1 MSAAPRFALDAAVRR
16 RDGGRLLVG
25 GMPPRLLR
33 LTEAGAASL
42 DAILVGGRLDPAA
55 AALARRLDRA
65 GLIHPLPVAG
75 AAEPEATTIIPAL
88 DGGET
93 LIAIVRV
100 ALTEGPVIVVD
111 DGSRDGSPARAA
123 DLGAEVLANGGRR
136 GPAGARNTGLRA
148 ARSDLVVFLDADC
161 TITAGWR
168 SGLAGL
174 LLADPELAL
183 AAPRVR
189 SLPGRS
195 ALARYDRRNSPLD
208 LGRAA
213 SLVGPGR
220 RVSYVP
226 AAALLA
232 RRSALLDLGGF
243 AEEMRFGE
251 DVDLVWRLVA
261 AGRRAR
267 YVPAREVLHAPRT
280 DLPSFT
286 RQRFGYGAS
295 APDLAARHRGLAAP
309 LQVSGHTA
317 AVWGAA
323 ALRGPRGA
331 LVALA
336 GSTALVA
343 ARGTDGPARRAL
355 AEEALRGQA
364 AAARQL
370 LRAIAREWLP
380 ASVALA
386 TGHRRARKLLLAALA
401 VEVATAAR
409 RAPALRLL
417 DHGSYATGLWSE
429 SLRRC
434 EAGALLPRVKG

>member
-25 GMPPRLLR
+25 GVPPRLLR
-33 LTEAGAASL
+33 LTATGAASL
-42 DAILVGGRLDPAA
+42 DAILAGGRLDPPG

-65 GLIHPLPVAG
+65 GLIHPLPVVG
-75 AAEPEATTIIPAL
+75 AAEPAVTTIIPAL

-93 LIAIVRV
+93 LVALVRV

-123 DLGAEVLANGGRR
+123 DLGAEVMTNVGRR

-148 ARSDLVVFLDADC
+148 ARSDLVAFLDADC
-161 TITAGWR
+161 AITAGWR

-189 SLPGRS
+189 SLPGNS
-195 ALARYDRRNSPLD
+195 ALARYDRRNSPID
-208 LGRAA
+208 LGRAP
-213 SLVGPGR
+213 SLVGPAR

-226 AAALLA
+226 AAALVA

-243 AEEMRFGE
+243 AEDMRFGE

-261 AGRRAR
+261 AGQRAR
-267 YVPAREVLHAPRT
+267 YVPAREVLHVPRT
-280 DLPSFT
+280 DLPSFA

-323 ALRGPRGA
+323 ALLGPRGA
-331 LVALA
+331 LAALA

-355 AEEALRGQA
+355 AEEAIRGQA

-370 LRAIAREWLP
+370 LRATAREWLP
-380 ASVALA
+380 ASVVLA
-386 TGHRRARKLLLAALA
+386 TGHRRARRLLLAALA

-409 RAPALRLL
+409 RAPTLRLL

-429 SLRRC
+429 SLRRA
-434 EAGALLPRVKG
+434 EAGALLPRLK